1 MPDRITVTFCAFRLS
16 PAVLRRLAR
25 TILAVYAAWWLAL
38 AGVSLFTHNAAD
50 DAPHVRMDGQEW
62 VVVTHHAETGGPD
75 RFDDPAPAAAHALH
89 HELSLKLD
97 GSRLQLLLALAL
109 PLLAVALL
117 LVLPFLAATVSPP
130 RPGGFRFPL
139 RNHPTAL
146 IATLRLQV

>member
-1 MPDRITVTFCAFRLS
+1 MTFCAFRLS

-38 AGVSLFTHNAAD
+38 AGASLFTHNVAD

-62 VVVTHHAETGGPD
+62 VVLTHPADTGGAD

-97 GSRLQLLLALAL
+97 ASRLQLPLALAL

-117 LVLPFLAATVSPP
+117 LVLPFRAGTSASPP